1 MAEKTIAQLE
11 SELVTISE
19 KTRDAYDVLND
30 DRNGLYTKLGIEEN
44 TLTKKGL
51 LPGVKEKA
59 QARIKTLESEIRAA
73 EVKYNRFQ
81 TQKNNL
87 NKELKDIKKLETE
100 EKTKKATA
108 KGAGNVYQEALT
120 DLKNAELGL
129 QGYKGNTK
137 YQDAYRKAQAAYDA
151 AVASGL
157 TPIQLG
163 PPRVNVPPIETEEDP
178 AGGKV
183 DDTKTDSISAFIA
196 TLANPANSNLIL
208 AVQQDL
214 AKNFNYKGPVDGLYS
229 LPLQNAIDT
238 IATSRKS
245 LPENLRGT
253 DFRTFLA
260 DSKSAQLLGISATGA
275 DGGSGGTKIANY
287 ISDPTAA
294 AATVNTVISRLLGR
308 EATSKEVKDLS
319 AILID
324 AQRKNPYKTTNGIR
338 VGGLDDEQLLTNV
351 IQSGKYAADKKLG
364 KLSTLGK
371 LATELSTKKADKRTI
386 LGEDIMATANAN
398 GISLTPAQLNTYT
411 QQVQNGTDINI
422 IKRAIRSSAA
432 LGLPDNVQ
440 KLIAEGTDLET
451 IFSPYRN
458 TMAAVLEINPDSISL
473 TDPTLRQAFGP
484 DKELPLYEF
493 QRQLRKDARWQYTNN
508 AREEVSNAALGVLR
522 DFGFQG

>member
-11 SELVTISE
+11 SELVTVS
-19 KTRDAYDVLND
+19 KQTKDAYDILKG
-30 DRNGLYTKLGIEEN
+30 RNGLYKRLGIAQN

-51 LPGVKEKA
+51 LAGVKEQTQAEIKA
-59 QARIKTLESEIRAA
+59 LESQIQSA
-73 EVKYNRFQ
+73 ETEYNRFQ
-81 TQKNNL
+81 TQKNSL
-87 NKELKDIKKLETE
+87 NKKLKDIKKSQEE

-108 KGAGNVYQEALT
+108 KGAGNVYQEALN

-129 QGYKGNTK
+129 QGYKGDIK
-137 YQDAYRKAQAAYDA
+137 YQEAYRKAQAAYDS
-151 AVASGL
+151 AVVAGL

-163 PPRVNVPPIETEEDP
+163 PPRIVVPPIEAKTDTN
-178 AGGKV
+178 AGGTDGK
-183 DDTKTDSISAFIA
+183 KTDSLSDFLG
-196 TLANPANSNLIL
+196 TLSNPANSSIIL

-214 AKNFNYKGPVDGLYS
+214 AKNFNYKGPVDGKYS
-229 LPLQNAIDT
+229 LPLQNAINT
-238 IATSRKS
+238 IATSRSS

-260 DSKSAQLLGISATGA
+260 DTNSAQLLGVSATGA
-275 DGGSGGTKIANY
+275 AGGSGGTSIANY

-294 AATVNTVISRLLGR
+294 AATVGTVISRLLGR
-308 EATSKEVKDLS
+308 EATPKEVKDLS
-319 AILID
+319 AILVD

-338 VGGLDDEQLLTNV
+338 VGGLDDEQFLTDV
-351 IQSGKYAADKKLG
+351 IKSGKYTADKKLG

-371 LATELSTKKADKRTI
+371 LASEVAIKKADKRTI
-386 LGEDIMATANAN
+386 LGEDIVATANAN
-398 GISLTPAQLNTYT
+398 GITLTPLQLENYT
-411 QQVQNGTDINI
+411 QEVQNGTDINI

-458 TMAAVLEINPDSISL
+458 TMAAVLELNPESISL
-473 TDPTLRQAFGP
+473 TDPTLRKAFGP

>member
-19 KTRDAYDVLND
+19 KTRDAYDILND

-59 QARIKTLESEIRAA
+59 QARIKQLESEIRAA
-73 EVKYNRFQ
+73 EVTYNRFQ
-81 TQKNNL
+81 TQKNSL
-87 NKELKDIKKLETE
+87 NKELKDIKKSE
-100 EKTKKATA
+100 EDAKTKKATA
-108 KGAGNVYQEALT
+108 KGAGNVYQQALT

-129 QGYKGNTK
+129 QGYKGDTK
-137 YQDAYRKAQAAYDA
+137 YQQAYRKAQAAYES
-151 AVASGL
+151 AVAAGL

-163 PPRVNVPPIETEEDP
+163 APKIVVPPVETET
-178 AGGKV
+178 V
-183 DDTKTDSISAFIA
+183 TDGEEGAKKSDLISDFIG
-196 TLANPANSNLIL
+196 TLANPANESLIRS
-208 AVQQDL
+208 VQEDL
-214 AKNFNYKGPVDGLYS
+214 ARNFNYKGPVDGKYS
-229 LPLQNAIDT
+229 LPLQNAINT
-238 IATSRKS
+238 IATSRSS
-245 LPENLRGT
+245 LPKNLQGT

-260 DSKSAQLLGISATGA
+260 DKNSSQLLGVSATGA
-275 DGGSGGTKIANY
+275 NGGSGGTSIANY

-294 AATVNTVISRLLGR
+294 AATVGTVISRLLGR
-308 EATSKEVKDLS
+308 EATPKEVKDLS
-319 AILID
+319 AVLID
-324 AQRKNPYKTTNGIR
+324 AQRKNPYKTTNGVR
-338 VGGLDDEQLLTNV
+338 VGGLDDEQFLTDV
-351 IQSGKYAADKKLG
+351 IKSGKYQADKKLG

-371 LATELSTKKADKRTI
+371 LATEVATKKADKRTI
-386 LGEDIMATANAN
+386 LGEDIMTTANAN
-398 GISLTPAQLNTYT
+398 GISLTPTQLAAYT

-451 IFSPYRN
+451 IYSPYRN
-458 TMAAVLEINPDSISL
+458 TMAAVLEISPDSISL
-473 TDPTLRQAFGP
+473 TDPTLRKAFGP

-493 QRQLRKDARWQYTNN
+493 QRQLRQDARWQYTNN
-508 AREEVSNAALGVLR
+508 AREEVSNVALNVLR

>member
-11 SELVTISE
+11 SELVTVS
-19 KTRDAYDVLND
+19 KQTKDAYEILKG
-30 DRNGLYTKLGIEEN
+30 RNGLYKRLGIAQN
-44 TLTKKGL
+44 TLKKKGL
-51 LPGVKEKA
+51 LPGVKEQTQAEIKA
-59 QARIKTLESEIRAA
+59 LESQIQSA
-73 EVKYNRFQ
+73 ESEYKRFQ
-81 TQKNNL
+81 TQKNAL
-87 NKELKDIKKLETE
+87 NKQLKDTKKSE
-100 EKTKKATA
+100 EQTKVKKATA
-108 KGAGNVYQEALT
+108 KGAGNVYQQALT

-129 QGYKGNTK
+129 QGYKGDTK
-137 YQDAYRKAQAAYDA
+137 YQEAYRKAQAAYDA

-163 PPRVNVPPIETEEDP
+163 PPRIVVPPVETKEDT
-178 AGGKV
+178 ATGKV
-183 DDTKTDSISAFIA
+183 DDTKTDSLSDFIG
-196 TLANPANSNLIL
+196 TLANPANSSIIL

-229 LPLQNAIDT
+229 LTLQNAINT
-238 IATSRKS
+238 ISTSRAS
-245 LPENLRGT
+245 LPKNLQGT

-260 DSKSAQLLGISATGA
+260 DKNSAQLLGISATGA
-275 DGGSGGTKIANY
+275 KGGSGGTSIANY

-294 AATVNTVISRLLGR
+294 AATVNTVVSRLLGR

-319 AILID
+319 AILVD

-338 VGGLDDEQLLTNV
+338 VGGLDDQQFLTDV
-351 IQSGKYAADKKLG
+351 IKSGTYQADKKLG

-371 LATELSTKKADKRTI
+371 LATELSTKKADKRTL
-386 LGEDIMATANAN
+386 LGEEIIGTANAN
-398 GISLTPAQLNTYT
+398 GISLTPAQIDTYT
-411 QQVQNGTDINI
+411 KQIENGTDINI

-451 IFSPYRN
+451 VFAPYRN
-458 TMAAVLEINPDSISL
+458 TMAAILEVSPDSISL
-473 TDPTLRQAFGP
+473 TDPTLRKAFGP